1 MDILTIGD
9 VVTDAF
15 VKLKDD
21 QAQVIDDNDGE
32 LLAMKF
38 GAKLQFEEAYLLPG
52 VGNSANVAVSFSR
65 LGLSTGLLSNV
76 GDDQFGQE
84 ILDYLQQQGLDT
96 STIRV
101 NKGMKT
107 NYHYYLWYKN
117 DRTGLI
123 KREPYEYK
131 LPENMPDTSWLYI
144 SAAGDD
150 SALPFF
156 EDVVAYLEAHPDMKL
171 AFQPSEY
178 HIHWGVE
185 KIGKLYQQTNI
196 FVANREETAQITGV
210 DGEDIKALIQA
221 MHELGPEIVVVTDG
235 PDGAYA
241 SDGSTIWQM
250 PNYPDP
256 QPPLERTGAGDAFAA
271 GFVGAIVKGHDIPT
285 ALQWGPINSMS
296 VVQKVGAQ
304 EGLVTKEELE
314 QYLADAP
321 ADYTPSEI

>member
-1 MDILTIGD
+1 
-9 VVTDAF
+9 
-15 VKLKDD
+15 
-21 QAQVIDDNDGE
+21 
-32 LLAMKF
+32 
-38 GAKLQFEEAYLLPG
+38 
-52 VGNSANVAVSFSR
+52 
-65 LGLSTGLLSNV
+65 
-76 GDDQFGQE
+76 
-84 ILDYLQQQGLDT
+84 
-96 STIRV
+96 
-101 NKGMKT
+101 
-107 NYHYYLWYKN
+107 
-117 DRTGLI
+117 
-123 KREPYEYK
+123 
-131 LPENMPDTSWLYI
+131 
-144 SAAGDD
+144 
-150 SALPFF
+150 
-156 EDVVAYLEAHPDMKL
+156 MKL